1 MADLTRIATELL
13 RKSRE
18 TQFANATVKGY
29 NEVMAEVA
37 IPDTFKLKRL
47 NPLSHRPNIWNVF

>member
-1 MADLTRIATELL
+1 MEDLTRLATESL

-18 TQFANATVKGY
+18 AQFANATVKVY

-37 IPDTFKLKRL
+37 IPDTLKLL
-47 NPLSHRPNIWNVF
+47 NPLSYRLNRWNVF

>member
-1 MADLTRIATELL
+1 MEDLTRIATELL

-37 IPDTFKLKRL
+37 IQDTFKLKRL
-47 NPLSHRPNIWNVF
+47 NPLSHRLNIWNVF